1 MAPCGL
7 AQVFVKGR
15 HLGGVDELMEI
26 NETGRFGRML
36 MLAGIERGPGRQLCE
51 GCGGARFVPC
61 LDCGGSCKVVVGDGK
76 ERCGSC
82 NENGL
87 VHCPACL

>member
-1 MAPCGL
+1 M
-7 AQVFVKGR
+7 FVKGR
-15 HLGGVDELMEI
+15 HVGGVEELVEL
-26 NETGRFGRML
+26 NETGRLGRML
-36 MLAGIERGPGRQLCE
+36 TLARIERGPGRQLCE

-61 LDCGGSCKVVVGDGK
+61 LDCGGSCKVVIGDAK

-87 VHCPACL
+87 VHCPACI